1 MVQGQMSLAS
11 QVSLAGGRGRTNS
24 QQLAKVAAQAYRDA
38 RFQAR
43 LASMWARLT
52 GHSNEL
58 LSLQRVL
65 SEHRVRGSHHG
76 GLQTVEIAQIRGSE
90 GRSEDFDAAF
100 RPLKGHTRGKWMS
113 VALAR
118 LKGVALPA
126 VELAQV
132 GDAYFVMDGHHRISV
147 ARAFGQESIEA
158 EVTVWAVEGRPAV
171 AEVAGRRE
179 MVVVG

>member
-11 QVSLAGGRGRTNS
+11 QVSLAGGQGRTSS
-24 QQLAKVAAQAYRDA
+24 QQLAKMAAQAYRGA
-38 RFQAR
+38 RFRAGLAR
-43 LASMWARLT
+43 TWARLT
-52 GHSNEL
+52 GRSNEL

-65 SEHRVRGSHHG
+65 SEHKVRGSHHG
-76 GLQTVEIAQIRGSE
+76 GLQTVEISQIRGSE

-132 GDAYFVMDGHHRISV
+132 GDVYFVVDGHHRISV

-158 EVTVWAVEGRPAV
+158 EVLVWAVEGRPAV
-171 AEVAGRRE
+171 AAGAGRRE
-179 MVVVG
+179 VMVAG